1 MELKSVKEISYKCFY
16 KPNGTVWKHFYFEAK
31 NDKEALEIV
40 DEEMERFNVENF
52 GVERITKEVIYKS

>member
-1 MELKSVKEISYKCFY
+1 MKYSLFVYE
-16 KPNGTVWKHFYFEAK
+16 PK